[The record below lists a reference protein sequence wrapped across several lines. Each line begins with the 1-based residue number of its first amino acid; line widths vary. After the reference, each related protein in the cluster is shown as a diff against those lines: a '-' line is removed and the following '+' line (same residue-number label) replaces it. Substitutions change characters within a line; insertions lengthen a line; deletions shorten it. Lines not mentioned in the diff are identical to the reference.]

1 MPKEFDAVEVDATM
15 DASAHLGVPDRQ
27 VVHSDDRRIEPE
39 TEDDLPRAVTVRLT
53 VHGLARRRIEAVLLS
68 AVSLNTG
75 DEDENESDERR
86 GDGR

>member
-1 MPKEFDAVEVDATM
+1 M
-15 DASAHLGVPDRQ
+15 
-27 VVHSDDRRIEPE
+27 
-39 TEDDLPRAVTVRLT
+39 TVRLT

-75 DEDENESDERR
+75 DDGDGENGDRR